1 MTVRRL
7 LAVLSLDGDVVVTG
21 QKRVVPIRLTNRYQ
35 KSSTVASS
43 WAVGLI
49 V

>member
-21 QKRVVPIRLTNRYQ
+21 VPIRLTNRYQ